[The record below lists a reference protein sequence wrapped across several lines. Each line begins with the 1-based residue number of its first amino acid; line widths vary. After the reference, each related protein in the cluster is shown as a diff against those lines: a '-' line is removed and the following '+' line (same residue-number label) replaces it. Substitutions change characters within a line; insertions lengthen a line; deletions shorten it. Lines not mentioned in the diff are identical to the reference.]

1 MMMMKKKKK
10 KNGDGQSAA
19 LRPIDTGTGGE
30 KKQNKRRTISYRV
43 FLLFL
48 FPTEFSFFFLS
59 YQTKKNQ
66 REICSASIEKRDD
79 IFYFVVHLTFLWCV
93 GG

>member
-1 MMMMKKKKK
+1 MMKKKKK

-30 KKQNKRRTISYRV
+30 KNKTKDER
-43 FLLFL
+43 FL
-48 FPTEFSFFFLS
+48 TEFFFCFCFLPSFHFFFS
-59 YQTKKNQ
+59 HIKQKKSK
-66 REICSASIEKRDD
+66 RDSASIEKRDD